1 MTVEP
6 SGVIQPLGP
15 SEKLLLERP
24 EALRPW
30 NAENHRLGG
39 ENSTAPT
46 VSGMGLLGI
55 RANCFDSCPKEVKL
69 LDKEEKKC
77 GRGGWTCCGYVGNDR
92 LPRIEGRK
100 ENCRGEFI
108 WRFHIV

>member
-69 LDKEEKKC
+69 LDKEEKNVAGEDGLAVGMLAMTGFLGLKG
-77 GRGGWTCCGYVGNDR
+77 GRRTVEVSLYGAS
-92 LPRIEGRK
+92 I
-100 ENCRGEFI
+100 
-108 WRFHIV
+108 